1 MSALREAGL
10 APPESET
17 GLSPDEANSV
27 ANENDDCGAVDRLQ
41 VLNHVVLAQKKGEF
55 SMISESL
62 HGHSLLF
69 ANT

>member
-17 GLSPDEANSV
+17 GLDPDEANSV